1 MLNSLNKQPKK
12 LSASYS
18 LNNSSSFIQ
27 CPDGTIKR
35 KRHKSSYKDIY
46 LEKLNFVPTQMPA
59 GKRRDSGYSTFYQNN
74 SVNIS
79 RDEFK
84 FNTEESGLSSKRN
97 NKSTINLHNDASF
110 NKTIG
115 RVKSMSYVNGPR
127 NLKKNAISKN
137 TNKKKKVPKNSG
149 GIKGTENILAG
160 LEKDEAFENKM
171 NSHNDSSTIEN
182 ENKFTNVRSVGVL
195 KTKYNAGTIPNL
207 VLGKKSIEGKNVSD
221 KVVTTLKSKFTNTN
235 QNSSSNLIQGTL
247 LDNNEKGDIEDL
259 KEMRNRLD
267 TAIKDDNNVEE
278 ISPRGTKEKKETID
292 VKTSND
298 IMYRSND
305 LNLSPIH
312 DKLND
317 NANFMKDS
325 NPNLMIGSNL
335 NRDAFELENDEEE
348 SIRKSKEEITV
359 KHISNINSEIG
370 TISAEK
376 DIKKK
381 DESNDEKA
389 IQSSNQVNSV
399 LLQQYNIHNKEVNT
413 DEINNNKQEEV
424 NGSSI
429 INSLQKSHNLKQSQ
443 EVSKDNKENQ
453 GSNESKEDNREL
465 HTIEKKEGENNISFS
480 GRDDIKNVEIEAHEE
495 EEEQE
500 IEYNNEEG
508 DVNENKK
515 TNLKTKKIVRKN
527 KEQNEEEENNMNTKI
542 RGKNMIRKDSSAE
555 EIEGEE
561 EGNDNNEDSIGQND
575 IEIQNNSNNENN
587 SHREED
593 STEDVNN
600 KLNTLDHMIQS
611 KESNTNESNEQVKVI
626 THNEDENKESNLE
639 KDNTTTK
646 KMTEQNKLIESNE
659 NSNHNDDKEDSQ
671 DMNLSDD
678 EEGSSKLKSTLKS
691 TVKRDT
697 KEDDDDLKDPHS
709 NKEEYTKNVTKSIT
723 ITNGVNPKDDFNS
736 MSTPSKQNIIHET
749 NPQSPHSNE
758 DKEELFNISD
768 DNQSEDN
775 SLHHH
780 SSNEINLTE
789 SNPNTNPLIS
799 SQQSNSPNKK
809 SKIKDPSNRYNSTD
823 ENEQNDYN
831 INVVSSNSLPI
842 NSTELKN
849 SVLSS
854 QNQPKPEGEYQDSEK
869 KNENEEEEEED
880 DDNYDDE
887 DVKAYEDHNYLRHN
901 EEIKEVDEENEES
914 LRTSQMNYSNQNSNG
929 KGLLNN
935 KRINT
940 MLESFKKR
948 VEHNEDDKDLKIED
962 LEYEEGRN
970 AHRGLKSNKN
980 KLSKEIEE
988 EENEEGMSISAMRN
1002 KKGRMKSKKGATESL
1017 EGSTNSNNEKIIS
1030 NSMNQKGIDNM
1041 FNSENSSPL
1050 KEINKENMSEK
1061 INEVQI
1067 NSNLF
1072 NTIQHNKDDSTN
1084 IKVSSNNNNNEVHSE
1099 ENENNELKGSKTDNE
1114 RLLEIKQLLRKNSIP
1129 NSHTNPTSPHNTI
1142 TPKKENDFASTGA
1155 FNTNIEPEI
1164 NLPFKPTHQMT
1175 DSGAQ
1180 YDISMKNWGSNS
1192 ISPSQNLQ
1200 IAHQTD
1206 YVTPAKPKEIPPL
1219 LISNINL
1226 TIEDKSKPKTEGKMR
1241 LTKEN
1246 SFNVLPVQVQTEQN
1260 RVKTP
1265 NEEECRVFEANKL
1278 NINTEANDVN
1288 IVNLK
1293 GKSSLLKTSEN
1304 ELQSDGLKSEIDDF
1318 ISHLK
1323 QKNKNKDDLLS
1334 DLKQQKEE
1342 ELRHLREKSELLAK
1356 QRQEALKRK
1365 NTSITNINLNGGSN
1379 TADKTLEMEARIKR
1393 LLNANTNNSNSNS
1406 NTINKETEDN
1416 IVNPPQPQYNTN
1428 INTNMNKIKSY
1439 VSIFSTIDQNP
1450 IIPSNKLKAK
1460 KDNGNDL
1467 NMLNRIGNERDLDF
1481 FDIERYQNLR
1491 NNFNSNKNKYSDLFK
1506 NENISKEK
1514 NTYLNKVKEDVKSI
1528 EIKKRFKEEYNSN
1541 TNKFKFNY
1549 DSNSSASNNN
1559 TYNVLNRQRQ
1569 KIKFGSNFVMPANSL
1584 EDVLDTKDHFFFSN
1598 NTNNNMN
1605 NF

>member
-79 RDEFK
+79 RDDFK

-127 NLKKNAISKN
+127 NMKKNAISKN

-182 ENKFTNVRSVGVL
+182 EKRFTNVRSVGVL

-207 VLGKKSIEGKNVSD
+207 VLGKKGTEGKNVSD
-221 KVVTTLKSKFTNTN
+221 KVVTTLKSKFTNAN
-235 QNSSSNLIQGTL
+235 QNSSNNLIEGTL

-267 TAIKDDNNVEE
+267 TAIKDDNVEE

-298 IMYRSND
+298 IMYGSNE

-325 NPNLMIGSNL
+325 NPNLIIGSNL

-348 SIRKSKEEITV
+348 DMKKSKEEITV

-370 TISAEK
+370 TNSAEK
-376 DIKKK
+376 EIKNKEQVQEVKNK
-381 DESNDEKA
+381 DENANKISNE
-389 IQSSNQVNSV
+389 VNSV
-399 LLQQYNIHNKEVNT
+399 LLQQYNLHNKEVKT
-413 DEINNNKQEEV
+413 DEINKQKIEEV
-424 NGSSI
+424 NGTSI
-429 INSLQKSHNLKQSQ
+429 INSLQQSHNKKQTQ
-443 EVSKDNKENQ
+443 EVNRDIKENLDN
-453 GSNESKEDNREL
+453 NESKEEEEEQ
-465 HTIEKKEGENNISFS
+465 HKIKEGENSISFS
-480 GRDDIKNVEIEAHEE
+480 GRDDIKNVEAHE

-500 IEYNNEEG
+500 IEYTNNEEG
-508 DVNENKK
+508 DINKNKK
-515 TNLKTKKIVRKN
+515 TNLKNKKICRKSN
-527 KEQNEEEENNMNTKI
+527 KEQKDDEENNMNTKV
-542 RGKNMIRKDSSAE
+542 RGKTIRKDSSGE
-555 EIEGEE
+555 EIEGEDQE
-561 EGNDNNEDSIGQND
+561 EGNENNEDSISQND
-575 IEIQNNSNNENN
+575 IEIQNNSNNVEN
-587 SHREED
+587 SHKEED

-600 KLNTLDHMIQS
+600 KLNTLDQMIQS
-611 KESNTNESNEQVKVI
+611 KESNDSNEQVKVI
-626 THNEDENKESNLE
+626 THNEDENKEP
-639 KDNTTTK
+639 KDNTK
-646 KMTEQNKLIESNE
+646 KEITDTNKLIESNE
-659 NSNHNDDKEDSQ
+659 HNKDDKEDSQ
-671 DMNLSDD
+671 DMNILDD
-678 EEGSSKLKSTLKS
+678 EEGSSKMKSTLKS

-697 KEDDDDLKDPHS
+697 KEEDDIKES

-723 ITNGVNPKDDFNS
+723 LTNGVNSKDDFNS
-736 MSTPSKQNIIHET
+736 LSTPSKQNIIHET

-768 DNQSEDN
+768 DNQSEEN

-809 SKIKDPSNRYNSTD
+809 SKTKDPSNRYNSTD

-914 LRTSQMNYSNQNSNG
+914 LRASQMNYSNQNSNG

-940 MLESFKKR
+940 MLESFKKK
-948 VEHNEDDKDLKIED
+948 VDNMEDDKDLKIED

-970 AHRGLKSNKN
+970 AHRGLKSKKN

-988 EENEEGMSISAMRN
+988 EENEEEGMSISAMRN
-1002 KKGRMKSKKGATESL
+1002 KKGRMKSKIETTDSL
-1017 EGSTNSNNEKIIS
+1017 EGSSNSNIEKIDN
-1030 NSMNQKGIDNM
+1030 NSMNQKGMNKM
-1041 FNSENSSPL
+1041 FDSENSSPV
-1050 KEINKENMSEK
+1050 KENNKGSMTEN

-1067 NSNLF
+1067 KSNLF
-1072 NTIQHNKDDSTN
+1072 TTIQHKDDSTN
-1084 IKVSSNNNNNEVHSE
+1084 MKVTSDNNKDIHSE
-1099 ENENNELKGSKTDNE
+1099 ENNNNELKGSKTDNE

-1129 NSHTNPTSPHNTI
+1129 SSHTNPTSPHNTI
-1142 TPKKENDFASTGA
+1142 TPKKENDFATTGA

-1180 YDISMKNWGSNS
+1180 YDITMKNWGSNP

-1278 NINTEANDVN
+1278 NINTEANDMN
-1288 IVNLK
+1288 IVNIK
-1293 GKSSLLKTSEN
+1293 GKSPLLKTSEN

-1323 QKNKNKDDLLS
+1323 QKNKNKDDILS

-1416 IVNPPQPQYNTN
+1416 IVNQPQAQYNTN

-1481 FDIERYQNLR
+1481 FDIERYQNLK
-1491 NNFNSNKNKYSDLFK
+1491 NNFNSNKNKYSELFK
-1506 NENISKEK
+1506 NENLFKEK

-1549 DSNSSASNNN
+1549 DSNSNTSNNN